1 MNLVVNARDAMPKG
15 GRLIIE
21 TSNADLDQAY
31 ASEHVSVRPGRYVL
45 LTVSDSG
52 TGMSSET
59 VAHIFE
65 PFFTTKG
72 GSRGTGLGLATSYGI
87 VKQSGGY
94 IWVYSEPS
102 HGTTFKVYLPRVDE
116 TVEVSPAMRLKTEP
130 QRGTETILL
139 VEDEEAVRDLTQTVL
154 TSYGYKVIVT
164 QDPAHALSLAETGIP
179 MNLVLTD
186 VVMPSMSGRELVQ
199 KLLAKYPHLRVLYMS
214 GYTDDIITSGGVLEP
229 GLAFLQKP
237 FTPASL
243 AQKVR
248 DVLDA
253 KASVT
258 K

>member
-1 MNLVVNARDAMPKG
+1 
-15 GRLIIE
+15 
-21 TSNADLDQAY
+21 
-31 ASEHVSVRPGRYVL
+31 
-45 LTVSDSG
+45 
-52 TGMSSET
+52 
-59 VAHIFE
+59 
-65 PFFTTKG
+65 
-72 GSRGTGLGLATSYGI
+72 
-87 VKQSGGY
+87 
-94 IWVYSEPS
+94 
-102 HGTTFKVYLPRVDE
+102 
-116 TVEVSPAMRLKTEP
+116 MRLKTEP